1 MPPCALRGAPTRAIP
16 FVLAAAVAIVTPL
29 AAQSA
34 PPRTPAAPAE
44 EPYLIGTGDVL
55 QIVVWKEPELTR
67 DVTVRLDGRVTLPL
81 LGDVQAAGRSPAEL
95 GTELGKQL
103 TRFVDAPVVTVGVA
117 QPNSAR
123 VYVLGQVVNSG
134 AYPMTGRM
142 TVLQAL
148 ALAGGLREFVK
159 PDRILVIRQD
169 GQRSPV
175 AVNYKR
181 LESGSDMSQNVVLK
195 AGDTVLVP

>member
-1 MPPCALRGAPTRAIP
+1 
-16 FVLAAAVAIVTPL
+16 VLAAAAAVVTPL

-34 PPRTPAAPAE
+34 APRAPAASAE
-44 EPYLIGTGDVL
+44 EPYLIGPGDVL

-67 DVTVRLDGRVTLPL
+67 DMTVRLDGRVTLPL

-95 GTELGKQL
+95 GADLGKQL
-103 TRFVDAPVVTVGVA
+103 TRFLDAPVVTVGVA

-169 GQRSPV
+169 GRTPV

-181 LESGSDMSQNVVLK
+181 LESGGDMSQNVALK

>member
-1 MPPCALRGAPTRAIP
+1 LPPCALRGAPTRAIP
-16 FVLAAAVAIVTPL
+16 LVLAAAIAIVSPL

-34 PPRTPAAPAE
+34 APRAPAASGE

-81 LGDVQAAGRSPAEL
+81 LGDVLAAGRSPADL
-95 GTELGKQL
+95 GAELGKQL

-159 PDRILVIRQD
+159 PERILVIRQD

-175 AVNYKR
+175 PVNYKR

>member
-1 MPPCALRGAPTRAIP
+1 MSPSAACRGRARVIALVIAGA
-16 FVLAAAVAIVTPL
+16 LAGGTPL
-29 AAQSA
+29 PAGQPPRAGSAA
-34 PPRTPAAPAE
+34 PPD

-55 QIVVWKEPELTR
+55 QVVVWKEPELTR

-81 LGDVQAAGRSPAEL
+81 LGDVMAAGRSPTDLGAEL
-95 GTELGKQL
+95 GRQL

-123 VYVLGQVVNSG
+123 VYVLGQVVSSG
-134 AYPMTGRM
+134 AFPMTGRM

-181 LESGSDMSQNVVLK
+181 LESGSDMSQNVALRP
-195 AGDTVLVP
+195 GDTVLVP